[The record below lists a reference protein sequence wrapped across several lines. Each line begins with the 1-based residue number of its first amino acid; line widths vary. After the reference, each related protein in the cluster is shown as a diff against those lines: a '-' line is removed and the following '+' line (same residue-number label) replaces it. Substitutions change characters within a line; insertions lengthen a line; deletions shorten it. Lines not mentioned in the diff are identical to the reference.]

1 MKKFQLAFLLLLFA
15 GSASAQFEDTKFVI
29 GGAIGYNNDAF
40 SSVSS
45 IGVVPSFAKIIKSD
59 ALIGLSGGYYT
70 STAKNNDS
78 NTKDTWENVRAG
90 IYYQKFYGIAE
101 RVFFNWRALAGMSFG
116 NQRSTFSTYDTRGY
130 EFNLMP
136 GLSWKVT
143 ENIML
148 QASLGEAGYSYQ
160 SQFSDSQ
167 SSSVDVKNSQFN
179 IRFNNPQ
186 LGVTFLI
193 K

>member
-1 MKKFQLAFLLLLFA
+1 MKKIQLAFLLLLFA
-15 GSASAQFEDTKFVI
+15 GAAYAQFEDTKFVI

-45 IGVVPSFAKIIKSD
+45 IGVVPSFAKTIKSD

-70 STAKNNDS
+70 SIVKNNDS
-78 NTKDTWENVRAG
+78 NTKETRENVHAG

-101 RVFFNWRALAGMSFG
+101 RVFFNWRALAGMSFV
-116 NQRSTFSTYDTRGY
+116 NQGSTFSTYDTRGY

-160 SQFSDSQ
+160 SQSSDSQ
-167 SSSVDVKNSQFN
+167 SSPVDVKNSQFN

-186 LGVTFLI
+186 LGVAFLI